1 MALAPHI
8 AYARLTRTISSLE
21 GSKLHPQEAD
31 LLRAAADA
39 RLFDDADADARVT
52 AAGELVGRL
61 EHAERITSEL
71 AEQLL
76 AQLDGLRPHAPQAI
90 AA

>member
-8 AYARLTRTISSLE
+8 AYARLTRMISSLE

-31 LLRAAADA
+31 VLRAACDA

-61 EHAERITSEL
+61 EHAELITSEL
-71 AEQLL
+71 AEVLL
-76 AQLDGLRPHAPQAI
+76 TQLDALRPYAPQAI